1 VTQNVGITAFGAYLP
16 RLRLDRASIAA
27 AHAWAVPGLKGQG
40 RGERAMADWDE
51 DAITMAVEAARDCLQ
66 ETDRDTITG
75 AYLASTTLP
84 FADRQ
89 NVGVV
94 AAGLNLGRNI
104 TSMDITGSQRAGT
117 SGLIAALRSTAS
129 GTSLYMAADTRKAK
143 PASTNEF
150 QFGHG
155 AAALTLGTEGIIANF
170 LGSNTVTADFVDH
183 FRGSG
188 EDEDYGWEQRWI
200 RDEGYMKI
208 VPEVVS
214 GLLESTGVAGG
225 DIDHFIMPCTI
236 GRVPAGVAKALGVN
250 PDAVRDALGANV
262 GDTGA
267 AHAILMLAHALE
279 DAKSGEKILVVMFG
293 QGADALLFEATDAL
307 ASLPARSGV
316 SGAVARGHTEK
327 EYMKYLSFQDQVKID
342 FGMRAEVD
350 NKTALT
356 SEYRKKDMVTGFM
369 GGQCSQC
376 GTVQYPRTSYC
387 VNPNC
392 KAHDTQ
398 EPYPFTDTP
407 AAVMSYTAD
416 WLSYSPSPPF
426 YYGQVQFESGGRVLM
441 GFTDIDPDD
450 IAVGTAL
457 KMVFRIKDFDKQRGY
472 RRYFWKAAPAA

>member
-1 VTQNVGITAFGAYLP
+1 MTQNVGITAFGAYLP
-16 RLRLDRASIAA
+16 KLRLDRASIAA
-27 AHAWAVPGLKGQG
+27 SHAWAMPGLKGQG
-40 RGERAMADWDE
+40 KGERTMADWDE
-51 DAITMAVEAARDCLQ
+51 DSITMAVEAARDCLQ
-66 ETDRDTITG
+66 DTDRSTITG
-75 AYLASTTLP
+75 AQLASTTLP
-84 FADRQ
+84 FADRL

-104 TSMDITGSQRAGT
+104 TSMDVSGSQRAGT
-117 SGLIAALRSTAS
+117 SGLIAALRGS
-129 GTSLYMAADTRKAK
+129 GDGVMLFMVADTRKAA
-143 PASTNEF
+143 PASINEF

-155 AAALTLGTEGIIANF
+155 AAALTLGVDGVIANF

-188 EDEDYGWEQRWI
+188 QDEDYGWEQRWI

-208 VPEVVS
+208 IPEVVS
-214 GLLESTGVAGG
+214 GLLDSTGVGAG
-225 DIDHFIMPCTI
+225 DIDHFVMPCTI
-236 GRVPAGVAKALGVN
+236 GRVPAGVTKALGIK
-250 PDAVRDALGANV
+250 PEAIRDTMAANV

-279 DAKSGEKILVVMFG
+279 DAKPGEKILLVQFG
-293 QGADALLFEATDAL
+293 QGADALLFEVTDAIT
-307 ASLPARSGV
+307 SLPKRPGV
-316 SGAVARGHTEK
+316 SGAIARGRTEK

-356 SEYRKKDMVTGFM
+356 TEYRKKDMITGFM

-376 GTVQYPRTSYC
+376 GTVQYPRTLYC

-392 KAHDTQ
+392 KAHETQ
-398 EPYPFTDTP
+398 EPISFADTP

-416 WLSYSPSPPF
+416 WLSYSPSPPY
-426 YYGQVQFESGGRVLM
+426 YYGQVQFENGGRVMM

-450 IAVGTAL
+450 IAVGKSL

-472 RRYFWKAAPAA
+472 RRYFWKAAPAS